1 MHKKIAVLVLLFLNL
16 SFCQAQLKD
25 TNLIKPKHHKKINS
39 FLLKKKLYKDNREY
53 QKYKNILSKEEYD
66 IYQIAEKIIRANN
79 LQYKNRRISF
89 NIDKQIINA
98 NGINNNLILINS
110 SLYDCLHQ
118 NKDALAFAIA
128 HELSHF
134 ILSHQKETIEN
145 SYKIKKLEENIDKLN
160 SQKIYD
166 NYAKNLK
173 NLINNIYITQR
184 ELELEA
190 DSLALELII
199 KAGYDCN
206 NALEIFDYLGED
218 YNYYEGKNIYPLIYE
233 RKENLK
239 NELELL
245 DIKNLIQEG
254 INNIFSSDALSVQ
267 KSIDKETLVINKPKN
282 YKAYSFEPQSRTE
295 KLINKAYFYYLN
307 EDLENAISYFKKASD
322 YAPNDFIPLLY
333 LSYCYEKNNNIKLAK
348 KYIKKARLLNKQDE
362 NVIKQYKL
370 FYKR

>member
-1 MHKKIAVLVLLFLNL
+1 MHKKITVLVLLLLNL
-16 SFCQAQLKD
+16 SFCQAELKD
-25 TNLIKPKHHKKINS
+25 TGLIELESHKKINS
-39 FLLKKKLYKDNREY
+39 FLLKKKLHKDNREH
-53 QKYKNILSKEEYD
+53 QKCKNILSKEEYD

-89 NIDKQIINA
+89 NIDKQTINA

-166 NYAKNLK
+166 NYTKNLK
-173 NLINNIYITQR
+173 NLINNIYMTQR

-199 KAGYDCN
+199 KAGFDYN
-206 NALEIFDYLGED
+206 NALEIFDYLEED
-218 YNYYEGKNIYPLIYE
+218 YNYYEGRNIYPLIYE

-239 NELELL
+239 YELELL
-245 DIKNLIQEG
+245 NVENLIQEG
-254 INNIFSSDALSVQ
+254 INNIFSSEALSVQ

-282 YKAYSFEPQSRTE
+282 YKLYSFKPQTKAQ

-307 EDLENAISYFKKASD
+307 EDMENAIFYFKKASD
-322 YAPNDFIPLLY
+322 CAPNNYIAYLY

-348 KYIKKARLLNKQDE
+348 KYIKKAHSLNCKDE
-362 NVIKQYKL
+362 NIMKQYKL

>member
-1 MHKKIAVLVLLFLNL
+1 MYKITVLALLILNL
-16 SFCQAQLKD
+16 SFCYAQLKD
-25 TNLIKPKHHKKINS
+25 ANLIEVKDYKKINS
-39 FLLKKKLYKDNREY
+39 FNLKKKLHKDNKEH
-53 QKYKNILSKEEYD
+53 QKYKHILSKEEYD
-66 IYQIAEKIIRANN
+66 IYQISEKIIRANN
-79 LQYKNRRISF
+79 LQFKNRRIGF

-145 SYKIKKLEENIDKLN
+145 SYKIKKIEENIDKLN
-160 SQKIYD
+160 SQKIYE
-166 NYAKNLK
+166 NYTKNLK
-173 NLINNIYITQR
+173 NLINNIYISQR

-199 KAGYDCN
+199 KAGYNYD
-206 NALEIFDYLGED
+206 NALEIFDYLEED
-218 YNYYEGKNIYPLIYE
+218 YNYYEGRNIYPLIYE

-239 NELELL
+239 NELEILNIEKL
-245 DIKNLIQEG
+245 TQEG
-254 INNIFSSDALSVQ
+254 INNIFSSKILSIQ

-282 YKAYSFEPQSRTE
+282 YKLYSFKPQTKAE
-295 KLINKAYFYYLN
+295 KLISKAYSYYQK
-307 EDLENAISYFKKASD
+307 EDIENAILYFKKAQQ
-322 YAPNDFIPLLY
+322 YAQNNFIIPLY
-333 LSYCYEKNNNIKLAK
+333 LSYCYEENNNIKLAK
-348 KYIKKARLLNKQDE
+348 KYIKKAHLLNPKEE
-362 NVIKQYKL
+362 NVIKQYKT